1 MKILIV
7 KRDKIGD
14 MLLTTPAIA
23 WLRQC
28 LPDAEIHVLGND
40 YNAWVLSGNPHVNR
54 VWIAP
59 RVRHDGRLRL
69 GAIWAALCMRRQLRG
84 ESFDWVVVGNGE
96 ESPRAI
102 RLGLSVGGRNCVAY
116 ARQAHAGLS
125 HRLNPPQ
132 GGHESAR
139 LAALLA
145 PLVGMAPPASLPDP
159 AYLLPQED
167 AHFAAEWLRMH
178 GVLPAT
184 YVVIALCARKLRKKP
199 SPAQVLRWRVEI
211 EKRWGYRTLLVWTP
225 GSADNKL
232 YPGDDELAAEILAA
246 DGAILPFQGSLHQT
260 LGIVWSAAASIIP
273 DSGLMHFAA
282 ASPGGV
288 VGLFADP
295 SLAPPAEQWGPVG
308 QRAICA
314 ESRGWVPELEDA
326 FVLDSL
332 GALIDAQT

>member
-23 WLRQC
+23 WLQQC
-28 LPDAEIHVLGND
+28 LPQAEIHVLGND
-40 YNAWVLSGNPHVNR
+40 YNAWVLTGNPHVKR

-69 GAIWAALCMRRQLRG
+69 SSIWSAWRMRHALRR
-84 ESFDWVVVGNGE
+84 ECFDWVVVGNGE

-102 RLGLSVGGRNCVAY
+102 RLGLSVGGRQCVAY
-116 ARQAHAGLS
+116 SRSPHPGLT

-139 LAALLA
+139 LASLLA
-145 PLVGMAPPASLPDP
+145 PVIGIAPPAELPDSS
-159 AYLLPQED
+159 YLLPNED
-167 AHFAAEWLRMH
+167 ARFSAEWLRAQNVVP
-178 GVLPAT
+178 GA

-199 SPAQVLRWRVEI
+199 STAQVLRWRAEI
-211 EKRWGYRTLLVWTP
+211 EQRWGYRTLLVWTP

-246 DGAILPFQGSLHQT
+246 DDKILPFQGSLHQT
-260 LGIVWSAAASIIP
+260 LGIVWHAAASVIP

-288 VGLFADP
+288 VGLFAAP
-295 SLAPPAEQWGPVG
+295 ALAPPAEQWGPVG
-308 QRAICA
+308 QRAICV
-314 ESRGWVPELEDA
+314 ESQGWVPELDDTW
-326 FVLDSL
+326 VMNGLR
-332 GALIDAQT
+332 ALIDAKT